1 MSPDDAVAAHSPARL
16 AERGRLPASGAR
28 AIAPFRLDGRAYLA
42 IPQLAY
48 DAPGSPPGMNGG
60 DSDTDLLLLRFDGS
74 GWGPAGA
81 LPAPGGEDAE
91 FFTIGGRAFLAVA
104 SVRSGAGPYS
114 YTVGSVVHEWN
125 GDRFEPF
132 QRFPTFAAKQW
143 THFTLEDRHFLAL
156 AQGVW
161 LPHTRGETRPSVI
174 YEWDGT
180 RFVELQTIPS
190 KWAYNWHPLELDGGF
205 YLAHADHVDP
215 SVLYRWDGARFVP
228 HQDLIEKCGRAF
240 AHFTAGG
247 SGGTGGTVYL
257 ACAAIEQVPSTIQ
270 RWDGDRFVAHQTLDG
285 DGGREFAVIEQTDAI
300 YVIRV
305 NFITGGR
312 EHPKPD
318 LRSQLYRW
326 EHGRLA
332 VIEEFATFG
341 GTDCAV
347 FEVGGETLVGV
358 SNSLTADIHF
368 ATESVLYAL
377 V

>member
-1 MSPDDAVAAHSPARL
+1 MSPDDAAAPEDRARL
-16 AERGRLPASGAR
+16 TERYRLPASGAR
-28 AIAPFRLDGRAYLA
+28 AIAPFRLDDRTYLA

-60 DSDTDLLLLRFDGS
+60 DSNTDLLLFRFDGS
-74 GWGPAGA
+74 GWESAGA

-114 YTVGSVVHEWN
+114 HAVGSVVYEWN
-125 GDRFEPF
+125 GDRFESF
-132 QRFPTFAAKQW
+132 QRFSTFAAKQW
-143 THFTLEDRHFLAL
+143 TYFTVGDRHFLAL

-161 LPHTRGETRPSVI
+161 LPHTRDETRPSVI
-174 YEWDGT
+174 YAWDGT
-180 RFVELQTIPS
+180 RFAELQTIPS
-190 KWAYNWHPLELDGGF
+190 KWAYNWHPMELDGGF

-228 HQDLIEKCGRAF
+228 HQDLIDKCGRAF
-240 AHFTAGG
+240 AHFTADGA
-247 SGGTGGTVYL
+247 VYL

-270 RWDGDRFVAHQTLDG
+270 RWDGDRFVAHQALDG
-285 DGGREFAVIEQTDAI
+285 DGGREFAVIERADAI
-300 YVIRV
+300 YVMRV

-318 LRSQLYRW
+318 LMSQLYRW
-326 EHGRLA
+326 GNGRLA

-358 SNSLTADIHF
+358 SNSLTADIKF
-368 ATESVLYAL
+368 ASESVLYAL
-377 V
+377 A

>member
-1 MSPDDAVAAHSPARL
+1 MSPDDAAAAESQARL
-16 AERGRLPASGAR
+16 AERCRLPASGAR
-28 AIAPFRLDGRAYLA
+28 AIEPFELDGRTYLA

-48 DAPGSPPGMNGG
+48 DSPGSPAGMNGG
-60 DSDTDLLLLRFDGS
+60 DSNTDLLLLRYDGS
-74 GWGPAGA
+74 GWESAGT

-104 SVRSGAGPYS
+104 SIRSGAGPYS
-114 YTVGSVVHEWN
+114 YALGSVVYEWS

-143 THFTLEDRHFLAL
+143 THFTVEDRHFLAL

-161 LPHTRGETRPSVI
+161 LPHTRDETRPSVI

-190 KWAYNWHPLELDGGF
+190 KWAYNWHPMEIDGAF
-205 YLAHADHVDP
+205 YLAHADHVEP
-215 SVLYRWDGARFVP
+215 SVLYRWNGARFAP
-228 HQDLIEKCGRAF
+228 HQSLIEKCGRAF
-240 AHFTAGG
+240 AHFTVD
-247 SGGTGGTVYL
+247 GTVYL
-257 ACAAIEQVPSTIQ
+257 ACAAIEQVDSTIQ
-270 RWDGDRFVAHQTLDG
+270 RWDGERFVTHQALAG
-285 DGGREFAVIEQTDAI
+285 GGGREFAVIERADAT
-300 YVIRV
+300 YVMRV

-312 EHPKPD
+312 ERPKPD
-318 LRSQLYRW
+318 LMSQLYRW
-326 EHGRLA
+326 ENGRLA

-368 ATESVLYAL
+368 ANESVLYAFA
-377 V
+377 

>member
-1 MSPDDAVAAHSPARL
+1 MSPDDAVLTESQARL
-16 AERGRLPASGAR
+16 AERYRLPASGAR
-28 AIAPFRLDGRAYLA
+28 AIAPFELYGSTYLA

-48 DAPGSPPGMNGG
+48 DAPGSPAGMNGG

-74 GWGPAGA
+74 GWESAGA
-81 LPAPGGEDAE
+81 LQAPGGEDAE

-104 SVRSGAGPYS
+104 SIRAGAGPYR
-114 YTVGSVVHEWN
+114 YAVGSVVYEWN

-143 THFTLEDRHFLAL
+143 THFTVEDRHFLGL

-161 LPHTRGETRPSVI
+161 LPHTRAETRPSVI

-180 RFVELQTIPS
+180 RFAELQAIPS
-190 KWAYNWHPLELDGGF
+190 KWAYNWHPMEIDGAF

-247 SGGTGGTVYL
+247 TVYL
-257 ACAAIEQVPSTIQ
+257 ACAAIEQVDSTIQ
-270 RWDGDRFVAHQTLDG
+270 RWDGERFVPYQALEG
-285 DGGREFAVIEQTDAI
+285 GGGREFAVIESADAT
-300 YVIRV
+300 YVVRV

-318 LRSQLYRW
+318 LMSQVYRW

-332 VIEEFATFG
+332 VTEEFATFG

-347 FEVGGETLVGV
+347 FAVGGETLVGV

-368 ATESVLYAL
+368 ASESVLYAFA
-377 V
+377 